1 MFTNSSKR
9 HQVVLDENP
18 QNKIGTKK
26 FKIDKAPQ
34 NNCSGKSGTSRNCE
48 FFKFSKDN
56 AQKCYKEKT
65 LPNLDWSTDP
75 GNDFY

>member
-1 MFTNSSKR
+1 MFTNSSNR
-9 HQVVLDENP
+9 HQEVLDENP

-26 FKIDKAPQ
+26 FKSDKVPL
-34 NNCSGKSGTSRNCE
+34 NNCSGKGGTSGSFCE
-48 FFKFSKDN
+48 YFKFSKDN

-75 GNDFY
+75 GN